1 MVDIYNRDQLPIEFP
16 SSFCFIYN
24 PASRFSLSFKQR
36 APLRRFLG
44 ALAWLVKLTC
54 PESCSCLRLKAIK
67 SKVDS
72 MLLEYCEAIK
82 KYIYIRKGLAFQTLS
97 DFSIILFHCFLTN
110 IYLQKIF
117 FYQNSYIN
125 IPLSTIF
132 FFNSSIPLPPRIQGL
147 FFF

>member
-1 MVDIYNRDQLPIEFP
+1 MVDIYNRDQLPIKLP

-24 PASRFSLSFKQR
+24 PASQFSLSFKQR

-44 ALAWLVKLTC
+44 AACMTVVKLTW
-54 PESCSCLRLKAIK
+54 PESCSCLQLKAIK

-82 KYIYIRKGLAFQTLS
+82 KNIRKGLAFQPLS
-97 DFSIILFHCFLTN
+97 NFSVILFHCFLTS

-117 FYQNSYIN
+117 FLNQNSYIN
-125 IPLSTIF
+125 VPLYTIF
-132 FFNSSIPLPPRIQGL
+132 L
-147 FFF
+147 